1 MPRILEKVERRLGE
15 KLFLKGDRCVG
26 PKCAMVRR
34 AYPPGIHGKKRGGR
48 GRGRGRDGSE
58 FGTLLGEK
66 QKVRFFYG
74 LDDTH
79 IKRYVGEASR
89 QTGIFGDNLIR
100 ALERR
105 LDTIVWRLGF
115 TPSRRGAR
123 QAIVHGHITINGR
136 IIAAPSYMVKTGD
149 AICIAER
156 ARRGG
161 VFQSLADRL
170 RPVQPPSHLSLDK
183 ERACGTL
190 VKTPEAGELGLT
202 FDIAKVKE
210 FYSR

>member
-1 MPRILEKVERRLGE
+1 MAKVLEKVERRLGE

-48 GRGRGRDGSE
+48 GRGGSE
-58 FGTLLGEK
+58 FGELLHEK

-89 QTGIFGDNLIR
+89 QAGIFGDNFMR

-123 QAIVHGHITINGR
+123 QAVVHGHITVNGR
-136 IIAAPSYMVKTGD
+136 SVAAPSYMVRTGD
-149 AICIAER
+149 EVCIAER

-161 VFQSLADRL
+161 VFQSLTDRL
-170 RPVQPPSHLSLDK
+170 RAAQPPSHLSIDK
-183 ERACGTL
+183 EGACGTL
-190 VKTPEAGELGLT
+190 ERLPEAGELGLT
-202 FDIAKVKE
+202 FDPAKVKE